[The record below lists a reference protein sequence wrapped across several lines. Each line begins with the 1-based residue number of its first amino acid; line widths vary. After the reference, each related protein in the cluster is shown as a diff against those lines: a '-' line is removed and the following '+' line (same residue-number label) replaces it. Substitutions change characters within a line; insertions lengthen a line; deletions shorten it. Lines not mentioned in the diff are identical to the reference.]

1 MMAFSLNKKSP
12 NSFLNQAIFKIL
24 RYRKKRSLNA

>member
-12 NSFLNQAIFKIL
+12 NSFLNPAIFKIL
-24 RYRKKRSLNA
+24 KYRKKRSLNA